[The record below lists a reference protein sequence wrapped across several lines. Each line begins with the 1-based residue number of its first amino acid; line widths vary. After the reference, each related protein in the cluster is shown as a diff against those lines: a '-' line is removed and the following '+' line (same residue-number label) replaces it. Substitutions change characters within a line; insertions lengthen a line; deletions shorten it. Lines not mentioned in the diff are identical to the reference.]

1 MERHYEGE
9 LLEEIKM
16 WVSITYFINHV
27 NNSIIFVYL
36 NKNNV
41 SF

>member
-9 LLEEIKM
+9 SLEEVKM
-16 WVSITYFINHV
+16 WVSITFFIKHI

-36 NKNNV
+36 NKKNV